1 MSQTESKNRGVAECE
16 NCGAI
21 IVVSVWPDGTIVPVG
36 TEKDGKCGDAE
47 FRLIQGPATT

>member
-1 MSQTESKNRGVAECE
+1 MSQAKGKDRGVAECE

-21 IVVSVWPDGTIVPVG
+21 IVVSVEPDGTVVPIG

-47 FRLIQGPATT
+47 FELIDAPT